1 MAISYTTTDTN
12 RHKENSGIPE
22 NHIKYVVDH
31 RHVRPSTARSGGM
44 WPTNRRDTAK
54 HRALEAASGVGFT
67 LLLALLGFALSGL
80 NGLAAIGP
88 MACAIL
94 LAVTYRHLCGYPERF
109 RAGIQFSSKNLLRL
123 AIILFGLK
131 LNIGVIF
138 QQGIGLLL
146 RDVLVVLFAISL
158 TLLLAKWFKA
168 DLSLSLLLG
177 IGTGVCGAAAIAAVS
192 PILKSNEEDTA
203 VSAGMIAL
211 IGTLFAVGYSILRP
225 IVGLPELQ
233 YGIWAGASL
242 HEIAHAAMAAAP
254 AGRDALAIALLAK
267 LGRVFLLVPLS
278 LVLIMW
284 MRSKERG
291 RRGRS
296 EQHEQELQQNQEER
310 VESAAAIQFPWF
322 LLGFVAMSLLGS
334 YVIGEFIV
342 IPTGIMD
349 GVSSLTTLLL
359 TMAMVGLGL
368 NVSLRNI
375 RAAKLKALAALS
387 LTSIALAI
395 ATYVTV

>member
-1 MAISYTTTDTN
+1 
-12 RHKENSGIPE
+12 
-22 NHIKYVVDH
+22 
-31 RHVRPSTARSGGM
+31 M
-44 WPTNRRDTAK
+44 WPTGRRDAAK
-54 HRALEAASGVGFT
+54 QHALEAARGVGFT
-67 LLLALLGFALSGL
+67 LLLALLGFALSSL

-211 IGTLFAVGYSILRP
+211 IGTVFAVGYSVLRP
-225 IVGLPELQ
+225 IAGLTDIQ

-291 RRGRS
+291 RRRRS
-296 EQHEQELQQNQEER
+296 EQQEHQQQQEAQQKQEHQQQEAR

-342 IPTGIMD
+342 IPAGIMD